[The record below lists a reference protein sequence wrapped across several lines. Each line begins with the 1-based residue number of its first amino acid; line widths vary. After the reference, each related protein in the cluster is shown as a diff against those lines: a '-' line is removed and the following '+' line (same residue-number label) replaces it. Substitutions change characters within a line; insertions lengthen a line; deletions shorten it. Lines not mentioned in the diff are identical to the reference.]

1 MRTPGCNRKASVVSI
16 QPEVFIGRA
25 TSYQFSVFFI
35 RYNSVPKVSVPIG
48 EVPSMSEYIV
58 LNSESIIIISGVIL
72 VKFLVI
78 LDDSIHPIYP
88 SFTSTFDH
96 PGVSAIIL
104 TCSAKSAW
112 VTRSELV
119 FEDWKT
125 STIGSLITVI
135 FLYCD
140 GAFLSLLTR
149 AQ

>member
-1 MRTPGCNRKASVVSI
+1 MGTPACNRKASVVSI

-35 RYNSVPKVSVPIG
+35 RYNSVPKVSVSIG
-48 EVPSMSEYIV
+48 EVPSMSEYTV
-58 LNSESIIIISGVIL
+58 LNSESII
-72 VKFLVI
+72 VI